1 MNASVRRA
9 LQVGAGFGILGLSVA
24 WLSGSCGDKL
34 KPGEAPAPGGD
45 SGAGAALA
53 TVERVVEPVF
63 EQVSGTVASARHTT
77 VSSEI
82 LARIEDVRVR
92 AGTQV
97 SKGDV
102 LVVLD
107 ARDLSAR
114 RSEATQA
121 REAARSQLV
130 LARSERERVR
140 ELFAKGVAPQRDVD
154 RTKSAFEVAS
164 AELERAEQRLRDNEI
179 ALSHAELRS
188 PVDGR
193 VVDRLAE
200 PGDNA
205 VPGVPLL
212 RIYDP
217 DALRLEAPVRESLT
231 HRLVLGQH
239 VSVLIEA
246 LAKRLDGEV
255 EEIVPQ
261 AEPGARTFL
270 VKIRFPSHAG
280 VFAGMFGRV
289 EVPAGERER
298 LRIPAAAVER
308 IGQLEFVTAQR
319 EDGSPE
325 RRLVTTGEQDPEGR
339 VEVLSGLAAG
349 ERVRVGAA
357 PAG

>member
-1 MNASVRRA
+1 
-9 LQVGAGFGILGLSVA
+9 
-24 WLSGSCGDKL
+24 
-34 KPGEAPAPGGD
+34 
-45 SGAGAALA
+45 
-53 TVERVVEPVF
+53 VERVVEPVF

-77 VSSEI
+77 ISSEI

-97 SKGDV
+97 SEGDV

-107 ARDLSAR
+107 ARDLAAR
-114 RSEATQA
+114 ASEATQA
-121 REAARSQLV
+121 REAARSQLA
-130 LARSERERVR
+130 LAGSERERVLELR
-140 ELFAKGVAPQRDVD
+140 EGRAPERDVD

-188 PVDGR
+188 PVAGR

-217 DALRLEAPVRESLT
+217 EALRLEAPVRESLT
-231 HRLVLGQH
+231 RRLALGQH
-239 VSVLIEA
+239 VNVLIEA
-246 LAKRLDGEV
+246 LAKDLDGVV

-270 VKIRFPSHAG
+270 VKIRFPSHTG
-280 VFAGMFGRV
+280 VFSGMFGRV

-298 LRIPAAAVER
+298 LRIPAAAIER

-319 EDGSPE
+319 EDGRRHRLRLRLRPVLDVDVGQE
-325 RRLVTTGEQDPEGR
+325 PRQQQRWHRDARRLRAHRRRQRRHARPRHRHRDSRGSCGNVH
-339 VEVLSGLAAG
+339 AG
-349 ERVRVGAA
+349 
-357 PAG
+357 

>member
-1 MNASVRRA
+1 M
-9 LQVGAGFGILGLSVA
+9 
-24 WLSGSCGDKL
+24 
-34 KPGEAPAPGGD
+34 
-45 SGAGAALA
+45 
-53 TVERVVEPVF
+53 
-63 EQVSGTVASARHTT
+63 
-77 VSSEI
+77 
-82 LARIEDVRVR
+82 
-92 AGTQV
+92 
-97 SKGDV
+97 
-102 LVVLD
+102 
-107 ARDLSAR
+107 
-114 RSEATQA
+114 
-121 REAARSQLV
+121 
-130 LARSERERVR
+130 LARSERERVH

-188 PVDGR
+188 PVAGR

-217 DALRLEAPVRESLT
+217 EALRLEAPVRESLT
-231 HRLVLGQH
+231 RRLALGQH
-239 VSVLIEA
+239 VNVLIEA
-246 LAKRLDGEV
+246 LTKELDGVV

-270 VKIRFPSHAG
+270 VKIRFASHAG

-298 LRIPAAAVER
+298 LRIPAAAIER

-319 EDGSPE
+319 EDGRSE
-325 RRLVTTGEQDPEGR
+325 RRLVTTGAQDPEGR
-339 VEVLSGLAAG
+339 VEVLSGLCGRRARPGGRGASRLTQPRLDRSPAPGPDGSRLPAPASRTRHMSIFIDACNVSWETRLRPRGARMTADFAPDQVAFYVGDPQAAFRRLRAEDPLHWYAAG
-349 ERVRVGAA
+349 PFWCATRHADVIEISRRPRVFSSAHGTQIFEIPRSASRA
-357 PAG
+357 